1 MINKYVNNQVPS
13 GEYGCFGGASTVWR
27 FVCKLETGEVHFRVS
42 DSDPGQ
48 PNKHYYSQERKGTPP
63 PKKKIGLLSIFF
75 LLTRHFALKGVCHDI
90 FDLQFFS

>member
-48 PNKHYYSQERKGTPP
+48 PNNLISIIIHRKEKEPP
-63 PKKKIGLLSIFF
+63 QKKKLVSCQFSFF
-75 LLTRHFALKGVCHDI
+75 
-90 FDLQFFS
+90 